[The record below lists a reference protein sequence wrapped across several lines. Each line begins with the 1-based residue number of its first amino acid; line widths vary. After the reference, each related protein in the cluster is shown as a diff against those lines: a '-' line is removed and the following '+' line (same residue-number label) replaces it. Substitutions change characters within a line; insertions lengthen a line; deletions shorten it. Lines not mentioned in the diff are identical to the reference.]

1 MPLSLSLVLLK
12 DRATTIGDSHV
23 PFSAH
28 RPDTVALNPT
38 PQSHGLVHLKDREPT
53 SGLSHSS
60 SPRSVTVARIPD
72 APDTNPRLPPL
83 AGLLAINVRTM
94 VPTYHPLATE
104 DARQALDKLIKL
116 P

>member
-1 MPLSLSLVLLK
+1 MPTSLWEHTGQIQLHGSPMPLSLSLVLLK
-12 DRATTIGDSHV
+12 DRATAIEDSRV

-72 APDTNPRLPPL
+72 APESNPRLPPL
-83 AGLLAINVRTM
+83 AETTR
-94 VPTYHPLATE
+94 
-104 DARQALDKLIKL
+104 DQC
-116 P
+116 